1 MMKELGG
8 RRVSSG
14 TAPTYKV
21 YHDDCLRI
29 DQYESQSIYDFI
41 YLEPSV
47 PSERDGLVAFDD
59 EVSGFPLLDLLVPR
73 VERLLPHL
81 HEMGFLLI
89 HLDHAHVYEVKER
102 VDRLGLPF
110 KGDLIW
116 TYRQRSLKIKA
127 LQNHHDTILVYSAN
141 PSYHAKRMLFGQ
153 SVVAP
158 SGNERTGFPT
168 QKPLELMK
176 RILRRFDEY
185 HRIESVL
192 DPYMGSGTTLVAG
205 FELGKSVVGFDVSPY
220 ACRTADRR
228 LHQALPASRQMQLEI
243 G

>member
-1 MMKELGG
+1 MRE
-8 RRVSSG
+8 R
-14 TAPTYKV
+14 TPTYTV

-29 DQYESQSIYDFI
+29 DEYESRSLFDFI
-41 YLEPSV
+41 YLEPSMA
-47 PSERDGLVAFDD
+47 SEHDDQALVEAT
-59 EVSGFPLLDLLVPR
+59 SLTTGFPLIDTLVPR
-73 VERLLPHL
+73 VEKLIPHL
-81 HEMGFLLI
+81 NEMGFLLI
-89 HLDHAHVYEVKER
+89 HLDRDHAYEAKTRLDE
-102 VDRLGLPF
+102 LGLPF

-116 TYRQRSLKIKA
+116 TYRQRSLKVKA

-141 PSYHAKRMLFGQ
+141 AAYHKKRVLFGQ

-158 SGNERTGFPT
+158 SGTERTGFPT
-168 QKPLELMK
+168 QKPLELLK

-185 HRIESVL
+185 HKIETVL

-220 ACRTADRR
+220 ACRIADRR
-228 LHQALPASRQMQLEI
+228 LHKAVPASRQLQLEL